1 MKKLLC
7 VLCPLLCLIL
17 LTACSGEDAQGT
29 WTSVEGYQFSWED
42 VLGTET
48 DTQPFDASIL
58 NDPEHD
64 YNFKGWLDESTALF
78 SRSNAGS
85 FSCYEMVA
93 VTLDG
98 QVTVLEADVHPHTMI
113 TAQNGLVAFGSY
125 YETILDDVITF
136 ARWNGDE
143 SLTILYEFRDG
154 ISFHTTHFFSPDG
167 TKAVI
172 GWTPEV
178 PSTQWQVRIVDLKTG
193 DYQDL
198 TPPGLESEEPL
209 LLLAHWQDDRTLFVS
224 ATDMLPNGYTAAW
237 EYTLP

>member
-7 VLCPLLCLIL
+7 ILCPLLCLIL
-17 LTACSGEDAQGT
+17 LTACGGEDALGT
-29 WTSVEGYQFSWED
+29 WTSVEDYQFSWEY
-42 VLGTET
+42 VLATEP
-48 DTQPFDASIL
+48 DFHPFDTSVIH
-58 NDPEHD
+58 DPDHN
-64 YNFKGWLDESTALF
+64 YTHRGWLDENTALCT
-78 SRSNAGS
+78 RSNAGS

-98 QVTVLEADVHPHTMI
+98 QVTVLMADVHPQTMI
-113 TAQNGLVAFGSY
+113 TAQNGLIAFGSY

-143 SLTILYEFRDG
+143 TLTILYEFRDG

-178 PSTQWQVRIVDLKTG
+178 PSTQWQVRIVDLETG
-193 DYQDL
+193 NFQDA
-198 TPPGLESEEPL
+198 TPPGLESEEPVMP
-209 LLLAHWQDDRTLFVS
+209 LARWKDDNTLFVI
-224 ATDMLPNGYTAAW
+224 ATDLLPDGYSAAW